1 MTGDEK
7 KERKAEKIIENEE
20 PPDVKITKALCKT
33 NIFSETLR
41 KRKRAPQGGKI
52 SSKFKKYDTAQTIET
67 NADGQLHQID
77 GSDVRKKA
85 AKRKKYGTLL
95 EDFEVGL

>member
-1 MTGDEK
+1 MFGPGVTEAKKLSEKNERLARISKKNKDWKEKLMTGDEK

-41 KRKRAPQGGKI
+41 KR
-52 SSKFKKYDTAQTIET
+52 
-67 NADGQLHQID
+67 
-77 GSDVRKKA
+77 
-85 AKRKKYGTLL
+85 
-95 EDFEVGL
+95 